1 MKYILDGKIV
11 DRKINGK
18 QKMFAFSCFAV
29 FLVMVISIFLLA
41 KYYNFRYTGAV
52 FFVCG
57 MIISELLKKYCDNA
71 TIIDTQIIFTFY
83 SDFFSLTFT
92 PQGKYKSCYTIP
104 YKNIK
109 KIEAE
114 NNFYI
119 EFYTDSGKK
128 EKTVFSTE
136 DISTKNKIASEISHF
151 VKIKQ

>member
-1 MKYILDGKIV
+1 MKYVIDGKIA
-11 DRKINGK
+11 DKATNSK
-18 QKMFAFSCFAV
+18 QKLFAFSCYIILFLMIVAVYTLAKENNFLFMIIV
-29 FLVMVISIFLLA
+29 FLVCKISILELVE
-41 KYYNFRYTGAV
+41 KYYN
-52 FFVCG
+52 
-57 MIISELLKKYCDNA
+57 NA
-71 TIIDTQIIFTFY
+71 TIIDTQIIFTLY

-119 EFYTDSGKK
+119 EFHTDSDKK
-128 EKTVFSTE
+128 EKIVFSTE